1 MIKMTVLLTN
11 SEISETIEDFINTL
25 IILKRYASC
34 LTDVEHSKLINALN
48 TVNGVKTTMCD
59 RCFPDL
65 VLRLSDTLY
74 ELGSHNGGDDV
85 EV

>member
-1 MIKMTVLLTN
+1 MTVSQTN
-11 SEISETIEDFINTL
+11 SEISETLEEFINTL
-25 IILKRYASC
+25 IILKRYVSC

-65 VLRLSDTLY
+65 VLRLSVPPY
-74 ELGSHNGGDDV
+74 EFGPHNGGDDV